1 MTTPPPGPDRSD
13 PFTKGPAG
21 PQGVPPQ
28 GVPPQD
34 GVPGPGGPQGPQWGP
49 PPGYGAPGQP
59 PGYGYPQQP
68 PAGYGYPQQPPAGY
82 GFPPPGGVP
91 QYGGPAPLLAI
102 GDIIVTQAEI
112 TTPAGT
118 MPLKGSVWNASD
130 MSRTEEKISQT
141 GIILAIIFG
150 ILLCGLGL
158 LFLLMKERKT
168 SGFIQV
174 TVTSAGRHHS
184 TMVPALGPWSFHQV
198 MQQVN
203 YARSLSV

>member
-1 MTTPPPGPDRSD
+1 
-13 PFTKGPAG
+13 
-21 PQGVPPQ
+21 
-28 GVPPQD
+28 
-34 GVPGPGGPQGPQWGP
+34 
-49 PPGYGAPGQP
+49 
-59 PGYGYPQQP
+59 
-68 PAGYGYPQQPPAGY
+68 
-82 GFPPPGGVP
+82 
-91 QYGGPAPLLAI
+91 
-102 GDIIVTQAEI
+102 GDIIVTQTEI

-184 TMVPALGPWSFHQV
+184 TMLPALGPWSFHQV
-198 MQQVN
+198 MQQV
-203 YARSLSV
+203 

>member
-13 PFTKGPAG
+13 PFAKGPAA

-28 GVPPQD
+28 G
-34 GVPGPGGPQGPQWGP
+34 GAPGPGGPQAGP
-49 PPGYGAPGQP
+49 PPAYGAPGQP

-68 PAGYGYPQQPPAGY
+68 PGGYGFPQQRPAGY
-82 GFPPPGGVP
+82 GFAPPGPGAP
-91 QYGGPAPLLAI
+91 HHGGPAPLLAI
-102 GDIIVTQAEI
+102 GDIIVTQTEI

-130 MSRTEEKISQT
+130 LSHTEEKISQT
-141 GIILAIIFG
+141 GIVLAIILG

-184 TMVPALGPWSFHQV
+184 TMVPALGPWSFYQV
-198 MQQVN
+198 MQQVH
-203 YARSLSV
+203 YARSLSA

>member
-1 MTTPPPGPDRSD
+1 MTTPPTGPDSSD
-13 PFTKGPAG
+13 PFAKGPGA

-28 GVPPQD
+28 G
-34 GVPGPGGPQGPQWGP
+34 GAPGPGGPQWGP
-49 PPGYGAPGQP
+49 P

-68 PAGYGYPQQPPAGY
+68 PAGYGHPQQPPAGY
-82 GFPPPGGVP
+82 GYPQQQAGYGFPPPGPGVP
-91 QYGGPAPLLAI
+91 HHGGPAPLLAI
-102 GDIIVTQAEI
+102 GDIIVTQGEI

-118 MPLKGSVWNASD
+118 MPLRGSVWNASD
-130 MSRTEEKISQT
+130 LSRTEEKISQT

-174 TVTSAGRHHS
+174 TVTSAGHHHS